1 MTTLDFPKRFVF
13 RFCFHCNYV
22 PPSLRGET
30 FNILD
35 ESFCLPRFDDW
46 EKDHRKPDAPT
57 QLLPIDFRVGWNEK
71 ALLFSIRV
79 SGKTQAPWCRLT
91 HPEESDGVQVCLD
104 TRDVRN
110 VHRATRYCHRF
121 AFLPAGNGT
130 DGKEPAVLW
139 FPIHRA
145 KGHPNAVAVER
156 IAVQS
161 EIFPDGY
168 RIAAKIPSDV
178 LTGYDPDE
186 HSRLGFHYS
195 IVDKEYG
202 NQPFLVGSPFP
213 HDQDPSLWGTL
224 ECRRDQ

>member
-1 MTTLDFPKRFVF
+1 
-13 RFCFHCNYV
+13 
-22 PPSLRGET
+22 
-30 FNILD
+30 
-35 ESFCLPRFDDW
+35 
-46 EKDHRKPDAPT
+46 
-57 QLLPIDFRVGWNEK
+57 
-71 ALLFSIRV
+71 
-79 SGKTQAPWCRLT
+79 
-91 HPEESDGVQVCLD
+91 
-104 TRDVRN
+104 VRN

-121 AFLPAGNGT
+121 AFLPLGHGPE
-130 DGKEPAVLW
+130 GKEPVVLW

-156 IAVQS
+156 IPIQS
-161 EIFPDGY
+161 EILPDGY
-168 RIAAKIPSDV
+168 RIGAKIPGVV

-224 ECRRDQ
+224 ECRREK